1 MFRALFLL
9 LLLAASFGA
18 GYFLGAAGI
27 TEVKKNYMTLK
38 EEMVAKTFGL
48 ESEIST
54 MRMRL
59 NLTEARDF
67 LSAARD
73 DVKEKNFGEAE
84 AQIGKAKER
93 VTKAVSL
100 ASETQK
106 KNLTPLQS
114 EIDSIQDSIRKLDP
128 KVVGKIEALEKAL
141 GRSTG

>member
-1 MFRALFLL
+1 MFRTLFLL

-18 GYFLGAAGI
+18 GYLLGAAGT

-38 EEMVAKTFGL
+38 EEMAAKTRGL
-48 ESEIST
+48 ESEVST
-54 MRMRL
+54 MRIRL

-84 AQIGKAKER
+84 AQVGKAKER

-100 ASETQK
+100 ASEAQK

-114 EIDSIQDSIRKLDP
+114 EIDSIQASIRRLDP
-128 KVVGKIEALEKAL
+128 KVVGKIEALEKEL
-141 GRSTG
+141 EKTTG

>member
-9 LLLAASFGA
+9 LLLTASFGG
-18 GYFLGAAGI
+18 GYFLGAAGT
-27 TEVKKNYMTLK
+27 TEVKTNYLTLK
-38 EEMVAKTFGL
+38 EEMIAKTRGL
-48 ESEIST
+48 ESEVST
-54 MRMRL
+54 MRIRL

-106 KNLTPLQS
+106 KNLAPLQS

-128 KVVGKIEALEKAL
+128 KVVGKIEALEKEL
-141 GRSTG
+141 GKAMG

>member
-18 GYFLGAAGI
+18 GYFLGAAGT